1 MPLKWP
7 SLPDN
12 GSITEKNGED
22 RLESIYFMYLSR
34 GQFRREYVY
43 PNLLDPTNFS
53 GPNANPGFPRDVG
66 ETPGFFR
73 EITGLEE
80 KPGFF
85 PICWKFRLMITD
97 DLEE

>member
-1 MPLKWP
+1 MYSGEGESCMPLKWP

-43 PNLLDPTNFS
+43 IYKVVVLDIFI
-53 GPNANPGFPRDVG
+53 F
-66 ETPGFFR
+66 TPS
-73 EITGLEE
+73 
-80 KPGFF
+80 
-85 PICWKFRLMITD
+85 
-97 DLEE
+97 